1 MLLKNHL
8 VEVFKKASSENNFL
22 VKENIVL
29 KWVHRFGIDS
39 LNDLLIHSQAQEE
52 NHEEENQEQITLIEE
67 NHEEENQEQITL
79 IEENHEEENQEQI
92 TLIEEN
98 HEEENQEQITL
109 IEENHEEENQE
120 QITLIEENHEEENQ
134 EQITLIEEN
143 HEEENQEQITLI
155 EENHEEENQE
165 QIRLE
170 SFKTSENL
178 EETNCELN
186 YLKISNNNQVF
197 NTKQDSNQINQ
208 YIKTP
213 KLPLPNIK
221 NLRKWINKDK
231 KAS

>member
-8 VEVFKKASSENNFL
+8 IEVFKKASSENNIL
-22 VKENIVL
+22 LKENIVL

-39 LNDLLIHSQAQEE
+39 LNDLLIHSPAQRE
-52 NHEEENQEQITLIEE
+52 NHEEENQEQITL
-67 NHEEENQEQITL
+67 TD
-79 IEENHEEENQEQI
+79 
-92 TLIEEN
+92 
-98 HEEENQEQITL
+98 
-109 IEENHEEENQE
+109 
-120 QITLIEENHEEENQ
+120 
-134 EQITLIEEN
+134 
-143 HEEENQEQITLI
+143 
-155 EENHEEENQE
+155 ENHEEENQE

-170 SFKTSENL
+170 SFKTLENL
-178 EETNCELN
+178 EETNCESN

-197 NTKQDSNQINQ
+197 NLKQDSNQINQ

>member
-8 VEVFKKASSENNFL
+8 IEVFKQASLENNSFL
-22 VKENIVL
+22 KDNVVL

-39 LNDLLIHSQAQEE
+39 INDLLIHVSALREFH
-52 NHEEENQEQITLIEE
+52 HEEEIQEEITLID
-67 NHEEENQEQITL
+67 
-79 IEENHEEENQEQI
+79 
-92 TLIEEN
+92 
-98 HEEENQEQITL
+98 
-109 IEENHEEENQE
+109 
-120 QITLIEENHEEENQ
+120 
-134 EQITLIEEN
+134 
-143 HEEENQEQITLI
+143 
-155 EENHEEENQE
+155 ENHEEENQE

-170 SFKTSENL
+170 SFKTLENL
-178 EETNCELN
+178 EETNCESN

-197 NTKQDSNQINQ
+197 NTKQDSNKKNQ

>member
-8 VEVFKKASSENNFL
+8 IEVFKKASKENNFL
-22 VKENIVL
+22 LKENIVL

-39 LNDLLIHSQAQEE
+39 LNDLLIHSPEQKE
-52 NHEEENQEQITLIEE
+52 NHEEENQEQITLID
-67 NHEEENQEQITL
+67 
-79 IEENHEEENQEQI
+79 
-92 TLIEEN
+92 
-98 HEEENQEQITL
+98 
-109 IEENHEEENQE
+109 
-120 QITLIEENHEEENQ
+120 
-134 EQITLIEEN
+134 
-143 HEEENQEQITLI
+143 
-155 EENHEEENQE
+155 ENHEEENQE

-170 SFKTSENL
+170 SFKTLENL
-178 EETNCELN
+178 EETNCESN
-186 YLKISNNNQVF
+186 SLKISKNNQFF

>member
-8 VEVFKKASSENNFL
+8 IEVFKQASLENNFL
-22 VKENIVL
+22 LKENVVL

-39 LNDLLIHSQAQEE
+39 LNDLLIHSSLQK
-52 NHEEENQEQITLIEE
+52 
-67 NHEEENQEQITL
+67 
-79 IEENHEEENQEQI
+79 
-92 TLIEEN
+92 
-98 HEEENQEQITL
+98 
-109 IEENHEEENQE
+109 
-120 QITLIEENHEEENQ
+120 ENQ

-165 QIRLE
+165 QIRFE
-170 SFKTSENL
+170 SFKTLENL
-178 EETNCELN
+178 DEINCESN

-197 NTKQDSNQINQ
+197 NTKQDPNQISK
-208 YIKTP
+208 YIKTS